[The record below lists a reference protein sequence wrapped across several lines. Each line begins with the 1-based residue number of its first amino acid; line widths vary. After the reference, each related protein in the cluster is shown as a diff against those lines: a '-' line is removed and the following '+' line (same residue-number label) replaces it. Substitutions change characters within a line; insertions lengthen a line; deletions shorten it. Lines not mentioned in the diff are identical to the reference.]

1 MALVE
6 REGGELGLVSI
17 LGRESLRQVTQQHA
31 LARPKVSLSVGI
43 PTGTCSDLLLA
54 AS

>member
-6 REGGELGLVSI
+6 REGGERGLVSI